1 MLSSPNCLGSQC
13 LCRETIQIDRTL
25 IHPNQVGRKMVD
37 R

>member
-25 IHPNQVGRKMVD
+25 IPPYQVGRKMVD